1 MELSDLKPKKQ
12 REILKRLGEQLIQ
25 ASKDDDDESVQIHLE
40 TLQAGYLDELGP
52 NDFFGTE
59 GWEHWLGLDA

>member
-1 MELSDLKPKKQ
+1 MDLTSLKPKKQ
-12 REILKRLGEQLIQ
+12 REVLRKLGERLIE
-25 ASKDDDDESVQIHLE
+25 ASQNDDDESVEVHLE

-59 GWEHWLGLDA
+59 GWEHWLSLD